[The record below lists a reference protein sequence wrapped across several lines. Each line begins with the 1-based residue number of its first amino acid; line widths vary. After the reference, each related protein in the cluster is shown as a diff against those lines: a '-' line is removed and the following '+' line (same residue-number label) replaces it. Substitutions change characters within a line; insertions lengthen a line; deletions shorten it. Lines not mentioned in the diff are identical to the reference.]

1 MVNGIIGSPILS
13 MVLRE
18 DTGVKDD
25 IQTGFEK
32 GEWVRAMWISGDRVW
47 HVDEWPGDW
56 SGLRMRMESKVVVR
70 DEGDRYEVGDW
81 VTRAIIF
88 KPLI

>member
-1 MVNGIIGSPILS
+1 MEWREENSKQININIHQVEKSIIKKLQKWIREVVNGIIGSPILS

-32 GEWVRAMWISGDRVW
+32 GE
-47 HVDEWPGDW
+47 
-56 SGLRMRMESKVVVR
+56 
-70 DEGDRYEVGDW
+70 
-81 VTRAIIF
+81 
-88 KPLI
+88 

>member
-1 MVNGIIGSPILS
+1 
-13 MVLRE
+13 
-18 DTGVKDD
+18 
-25 IQTGFEK
+25 
-32 GEWVRAMWISGDRVW
+32 MWISGDRVW

-56 SGLRMRMESKVVVR
+56 SGLRMWTESKVVVR

>member
-1 MVNGIIGSPILS
+1 MNRTIHILIKCLLQIQHWPKQRSFYLEWREENSKQININIHQVEKSIIKKLQKWIREVVNGIIGSPILS

-32 GEWVRAMWISGDRVW
+32 GE
-47 HVDEWPGDW
+47 
-56 SGLRMRMESKVVVR
+56 
-70 DEGDRYEVGDW
+70 
-81 VTRAIIF
+81 
-88 KPLI
+88 